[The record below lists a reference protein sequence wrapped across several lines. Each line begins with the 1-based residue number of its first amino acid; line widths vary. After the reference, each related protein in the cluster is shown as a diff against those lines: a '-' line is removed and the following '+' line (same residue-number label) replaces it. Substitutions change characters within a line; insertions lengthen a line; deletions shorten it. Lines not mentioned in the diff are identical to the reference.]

1 MTANGWA
8 RVAKGLQL
16 VAADGASRILAS
28 AVDVSSHVTTRH
40 LPELADSVAKAVAAI
55 QSSSLA
61 NSRSVRR
68 EDQRRGIDVTVDGGQ
83 HYQSASHEDP
93 LGVGVKRQPEVH
105 STFRAGKDER
115 FSLISHV
122 SKDGTSVEQTDVLKN
137 NGGPTMPL
145 NNDDIVQ
152 LETSCVLS
160 TSGDP
165 ATIERTDAMKNNDD
179 STSTEGEKTI
189 HSNNDDIVQ
198 LKTSS
203 VSSTSANH
211 HTMGAQ
217 YDSTRKN
224 FNAESAEIDN
234 DEYYMQHLPEGSA
247 VPTSRI
253 SRALGFASL
262 GAGLALGSVAELA
275 RRTLGRSSTTDPLV
289 SNDANAQ
296 RLSDSLRR
304 MRGAAM
310 KLGQMLSIQDESIA
324 PPALTNALAIVRRG
338 AEAMPQHQL
347 MLQLDEQW
355 GGDWRERI
363 ELEERPFA
371 AASIGQVHR
380 GTLLS
385 PPPLSSSIVTK
396 VAVKVQYPGVAN
408 SIESDL
414 SNLSMIISATGL
426 APPGLFLENVI
437 RVGREELKVE
447 CDYRRE
453 VVNQNRFRSLIAS
466 DPSLVADRFVVPE
479 VIQELSTDRILV
491 TELVRG
497 GTIDKVVNLDQA
509 ERNRIGHAIM
519 RLTMLEL
526 FVWRFMQT
534 DPNWGNFLYD
544 VRTRTTYLIDFG
556 ASREF
561 SKEFVSGYLNI
572 VTANANRDA
581 KLLLEES
588 IRMGFLTGKEN
599 DVMLEA
605 HKMSGFCLGE
615 PFQSYEPYD
624 FKSSKITSRIS
635 EHGSVFLKHR
645 LTPPPEEVYTLHRKL
660 AGAYNLCIKLG
671 AKISCR
677 GLLDEIAGIYNK

>member
-1 MTANGWA
+1 MIPANGWA
-8 RVAKGLQL
+8 RVAMGVRL
-16 VAADGASRILAS
+16 VAADGAWRILAS
-28 AVDVSSHVTTRH
+28 TAEVSSNVTNRH
-40 LPELADSVAKAVAAI
+40 LPELVDSFAKAVAAAQ
-55 QSSSLA
+55 QSSYSA
-61 NSRSVRR
+61 YSRSTKGEVHRTKQPNNDLTKPLDSSMSIDTQTMGGQIESTSKNLDTQELVHGRR
-68 EDQRRGIDVTVDGGQ
+68 IDAVDDGGRKF
-83 HYQSASHEDP
+83 QSSCNEDTNEKTKQP
-93 LGVGVKRQPEVH
+93 NNNLIDSPTSIDPQTMGVQY
-105 STFRAGKDER
+105 
-115 FSLISHV
+115 
-122 SKDGTSVEQTDVLKN
+122 
-137 NGGPTMPL
+137 
-145 NNDDIVQ
+145 
-152 LETSCVLS
+152 ETSNMNS
-160 TSGDP
+160 
-165 ATIERTDAMKNNDD
+165 DAK
-179 STSTEGEKTI
+179 
-189 HSNNDDIVQ
+189 
-198 LKTSS
+198 
-203 VSSTSANH
+203 
-211 HTMGAQ
+211 
-217 YDSTRKN
+217 
-224 FNAESAEIDN
+224 SAEIDN
-234 DEYYMQHLPEGSA
+234 DEQYAEDLLPEGSA

-275 RRTLGRSSTTDPLV
+275 RRTLGRSKNDTTDPLV
-289 SNDANAQ
+289 LSNDANAQ
-296 RLSDSLRR
+296 RLTDSLRR

-324 PPALTNALAIVRRG
+324 PPALTNALEVVRRG
-338 AEAMPQHQL
+338 AEAMPKYQL
-347 MLQLDEQW
+347 MQQLDEHW

-363 ELEERPFA
+363 ELEDRPFA

-385 PPPLSSSIVTK
+385 RSTSSSTTVTK
-396 VAVKVQYPGVAN
+396 VAVKVQYPGVAD

-414 SNLSMIISATGL
+414 ANLSMLINATGL

-447 CDYRRE
+447 CDYMRE
-453 VVNQNRFRSLIAS
+453 VTNQKRFRSLISS

-479 VIQELSTDRILV
+479 VIEEMSTNRILV

-497 GTIDKVVNLDQA
+497 GTIDKVVNLDQS
-509 ERNRIGHAIM
+509 ERNRIGLAIM

-561 SKEFVSGYLNI
+561 SVDFVGGYLNI
-572 VTANANRDA
+572 VLANANRDV
-581 KLLLEES
+581 KSLLDES
-588 IRMGFLTGKEN
+588 IRMGFLTGEEN

-605 HKMSGFCLGE
+605 HKLSGFCLGE

-635 EHGSVFLKHR
+635 EHGSVFLRHR
-645 LTPPPEEVYTLHRKL
+645 LVPPPEEVYTLHRKL

-677 GLLDEIAGIYNK
+677 GLLDEVAAIYKK

>member
-1 MTANGWA
+1 
-8 RVAKGLQL
+8 
-16 VAADGASRILAS
+16 
-28 AVDVSSHVTTRH
+28 
-40 LPELADSVAKAVAAI
+40 
-55 QSSSLA
+55 
-61 NSRSVRR
+61 
-68 EDQRRGIDVTVDGGQ
+68 
-83 HYQSASHEDP
+83 
-93 LGVGVKRQPEVH
+93 
-105 STFRAGKDER
+105 
-115 FSLISHV
+115 
-122 SKDGTSVEQTDVLKN
+122 
-137 NGGPTMPL
+137 
-145 NNDDIVQ
+145 
-152 LETSCVLS
+152 
-160 TSGDP
+160 
-165 ATIERTDAMKNNDD
+165 
-179 STSTEGEKTI
+179 
-189 HSNNDDIVQ
+189 
-198 LKTSS
+198 
-203 VSSTSANH
+203 
-211 HTMGAQ
+211 
-217 YDSTRKN
+217 
-224 FNAESAEIDN
+224 
-234 DEYYMQHLPEGSA
+234 
-247 VPTSRI
+247 
-253 SRALGFASL
+253 
-262 GAGLALGSVAELA
+262 
-275 RRTLGRSSTTDPLV
+275 
-289 SNDANAQ
+289 
-296 RLSDSLRR
+296 

-347 MLQLDEQW
+347 MQQLDEQW
-355 GGDWRERI
+355 GCDWRDRI
-363 ELEERPFA
+363 ELEDRPFA

-385 PPPLSSSIVTK
+385 KSPSSSKTVTK
-396 VAVKVQYPGVAN
+396 VAVKVQYPGVAD

-414 SNLSMIISATGL
+414 SNLSMLINATGL

-437 RVGREELKVE
+437 KVGREELKVE

-453 VVNQNRFRSLIAS
+453 IANQKRFQSLITS
-466 DPSLVADRFVVPE
+466 DPILVADRFFVPE

-509 ERNRIGHAIM
+509 ERNRIGRAIM

-534 DPNWGNFLYD
+534 DPNWGNFIYD

-561 SKEFVSGYLNI
+561 SEEFVSGYLNI
-572 VTANANRDA
+572 VLANANRDEE
-581 KLLLEES
+581 LLMEES

-599 DVMLEA
+599 DDMLEA
-605 HKMSGFCLGE
+605 HKLSGFCLGE

-645 LTPPPEEVYTLHRKL
+645 LTPPPVEVYTLHRKL

-677 GLLDEIAGIYNK
+677 DLLDEVAATYNK

>member
-1 MTANGWA
+1 MMPANEWA
-8 RVAKGLQL
+8 RVAKGLRL

-28 AVDVSSHVTTRH
+28 AVDVTSNVTTKH
-40 LPELADSVAKAVAAI
+40 LAELADSVAKSTAAM

-68 EDQRRGIDVTVDGGQ
+68 EEPRRGIGVTIDGGQ
-83 HYQSASHEDP
+83 HYRSTSREDP
-93 LGVGVKRQPEVH
+93 VGAGAKQLLGAH
-105 STFRAGKDER
+105 STNAAGTGER
-115 FSLISHV
+115 FALKSHV
-122 SKDGTSVEQTDVLKN
+122 IKDGSSMTQTDALKGKRDPAN
-137 NGGPTMPL
+137 NG
-145 NNDDIVQ
+145 VQ
-152 LETSCVLS
+152 LETSSVSS
-160 TSGDP
+160 TPLAP
-165 ATIERTDAMKNNDD
+165 ASIEQADATKKNDNTMSAD
-179 STSTEGEKTI
+179 GENPRQ
-189 HSNNDDIVQ
+189 SNNDDIVQ
-198 LKTSS
+198 LDTFS
-203 VSSTSANH
+203 VSSTSRDPQM
-211 HTMGAQ
+211 MGSNSHAKSAAI
-217 YDSTRKN
+217 DS
-224 FNAESAEIDN
+224 
-234 DEYYMQHLPEGSA
+234 DEHYSQHLPEGSA

-262 GAGLALGSVAELA
+262 GAGLALGSVTELA
-275 RRTLGRSSTTDPLV
+275 RRTLGQSSSTDPLV
-289 SNDANAQ
+289 LSNDANAQ

-347 MLQLDEQW
+347 MQQLDEQW
-355 GGDWRERI
+355 GCDWRDRI
-363 ELEERPFA
+363 ELEDRPFA
-371 AASIGQVHR
+371 AASIGQVHL

-385 PPPLSSSIVTK
+385 KSTSISKTVTK
-396 VAVKVQYPGVAN
+396 VAVKVQYPGVAD

-414 SNLSMIISATGL
+414 SNLSMLINATGL

-437 RVGREELKVE
+437 KVGREELKVE

-453 VVNQNRFRSLIAS
+453 IANQKRFQSLISS
-466 DPSLVADRFVVPE
+466 DPSLVADRFFVPE

-509 ERNRIGHAIM
+509 ERNRIGRAIM

-534 DPNWGNFLYD
+534 DPNWGNFIYD

-561 SKEFVSGYLNI
+561 SEGFVRGYLNI
-572 VTANANRDA
+572 VLANANRDEE
-581 KLLLEES
+581 LLMEES

-599 DVMLEA
+599 DEMLEA
-605 HKMSGFCLGE
+605 HKLSGFCLGE

-645 LTPPPEEVYTLHRKL
+645 LTPPPVEVYTLHRKL

-677 GLLDEIAGIYNK
+677 DLLDEVADTYNK